1 MQSQKIVLEP
11 KRHTWRFDP
20 AYTTVEFCMRK
31 LIFFTVRGRFK
42 VVDGVLELDDAEVS
56 NSSVNAAIRSDS
68 IDTGNSKRDAH
79 LRSKAFLQSET
90 FPEIKFASSS
100 VSRGKDRDSFNVAG
114 QLSIKGLAK
123 DIQLEVNA
131 IDRSRAPSGEEFVY
145 YSATTELDRYA
156 FGITHGK
163 GLIGRKLQV
172 TINIQACRQ
181 LSNRA

>member
-1 MQSQKIVLEP
+1 MQSQKIALSPE
-11 KRHTWRFDP
+11 RHTWRFDP

-31 LIFFTVRGRFK
+31 LIFFTVKGRFK
-42 VVDGVLELDDAEVS
+42 AVDGVLELDDSDAS
-56 NSSVNAAIRSDS
+56 NSSVSAAIRSDS

-79 LRSKAFLQSET
+79 LRSKDFLQSET
-90 FPEIKFASSS
+90 YPEIKFTSLS

-114 QLSIKGLAK
+114 QLSIRGLAK
-123 DIQLEVNA
+123 DVQLEVNA

-145 YSATTELDRYA
+145 YSATTELDRFA

-172 TINIQACRQ
+172 TINVQACRQ
-181 LSNRA
+181 LLNKA